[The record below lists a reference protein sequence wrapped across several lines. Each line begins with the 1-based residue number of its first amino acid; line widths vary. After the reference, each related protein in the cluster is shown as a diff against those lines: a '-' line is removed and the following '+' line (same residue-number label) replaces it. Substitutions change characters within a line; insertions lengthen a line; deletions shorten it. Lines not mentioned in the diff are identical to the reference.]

1 MRRALWD
8 PGPRRPEHLAAAEV
22 GKLRLGD
29 LQGQAGPHIP
39 ERVHPNVQPHIPLR
53 NPYDHI
59 QSQMADPHRLPATI
73 PEPSPQQPTCHL
85 SIGPRGAPSSL
96 CPGCALGL
104 ECHPTHFSQVP
115 RTRPPLDQS
124 LVPLSV
130 LSSEASCLGFQGCLE
145 TPTRYMPAWALAGW
159 LAHWFALT
167 CPQLKT
173 LPRIPTPLKIKS
185 RLFPWAPANL
195 PRRSWP
201 SLPSSLTQP
210 RLQPHQVDREAEEAT
225 RSEQNRMIQPGAG
238 TFERGV

>member
-1 MRRALWD
+1 MFSPIFPSETPMTTSSPKWLTPTGFLLPSRNPPPNSLLVTSALAQEGL
-8 PGPRRPEHLAAAEV
+8 PPAFAPAVLSASNAIPPTSARCHALA
-22 GKLRLGD
+22 LRL
-29 LQGQAGPHIP
+29 I
-39 ERVHPNVQPHIPLR
+39 
-53 NPYDHI
+53 NPW
-59 QSQMADPHRLPATI
+59 
-73 PEPSPQQPTCHL
+73 
-85 SIGPRGAPSSL
+85 SL
-96 CPGCALGL
+96 CPY
-104 ECHPTHFSQVP
+104 
-115 RTRPPLDQS
+115 
-124 LVPLSV
+124 
-130 LSSEASCLGFQGCLE
+130 SEASCLGCLGFQGCLE

-195 PRRSWP
+195 PRWSWP